1 MKFRKM
7 LASFALGSMLA
18 TTAMAQTQSPSD
30 ADSIVVTGTKM
41 TRGQAHDLAQNYTRA
56 VLAPS
61 VSDQNARWAT
71 PPICLSVIGLRDE
84 AAYQLMARIEE
95 TARAVGA
102 PVAEAG
108 CSPNVF
114 LAFSAN
120 SDADFENMIQKRAE
134 LLADTSPEEVRKL
147 RSPGLPIRWFYT
159 QTVEGLGGRTTTRG
173 DQGVA
178 LLKNVNPGRI
188 DSPIQVSIIGCTVV
202 VDMPRVSHVSIGALT
217 DYLAFA
223 ILSRTR
229 MDATPNAS
237 SIMNLFEASQDERPD
252 AMTDLDKAMLKALY
266 RIPINR
272 NAAVHRAQIASEIIK
287 EISAVQ

>member
-1 MKFRKM
+1 MKVRNL
-7 LASFALGSMLA
+7 LACFTLGSLLT
-18 TTAMAQTQSPSD
+18 TTAIAQSAPPSD
-30 ADSIVVTGTKM
+30 NDTIVVTGSQM
-41 TRGQAHDLAQNYTRA
+41 TRGEAHKLAETYTRA

-61 VSDQNARWAT
+61 VSDQNARWAN
-71 PPICLSVIGLRDE
+71 PPICLSVIGLREE
-84 AAYQLMARIEE
+84 AAVQLMARIED
-95 TARAVGA
+95 TAKSVGA

-114 LAFSAN
+114 LAFSQN
-120 SDADFENMIQKRAE
+120 GDADFENMIQKRAE

-147 RSPGLPIRWFYT
+147 RSPGVPIRWFYT

-188 DSPIQVSIIGCTVV
+188 DSPIQVSIIGCTMI
-202 VDMPRVSHVSIGALT
+202 VDMPRASQVSIGALT

-223 ILSRTR
+223 LLSRTR
-229 MDATPNAS
+229 MDATPSAA
-237 SIMNLFEASQDERPD
+237 SIMNLFDAKGGERPD
-252 AMTDLDKAMLKALY
+252 AMTDLDRAMLKALY

-272 NAAVHRAQIASEIIK
+272 NAAVHRALIASEIIK